1 MCKEKNCLNYQ
12 IQMIWKI
19 GKNLSYLFKSYL
31 MKKVKILEGRIMIS
45 RLKIIIADDNK
56 IITTVLAEEIKKHEE
71 FLLLDITSRT
81 EDEIELINTL
91 KPDTVITDIKR
102 KEGYLKGLEIIRMY
116 REQEKPKFVVISGAP
131 YTDIMESLREL
142 KVKYF
147 IPKPFQYE
155 KVIEVLRE
163 VREEIYP
170 QSVLDR
176 NDMIQEF
183 KRATFFERLAKILKR
198 K

>member
-1 MCKEKNCLNYQ
+1 MMN
-12 IQMIWKI
+12 
-19 GKNLSYLFKSYL
+19 
-31 MKKVKILEGRIMIS
+31 

-71 FLLLDITSRT
+71 FLLLDITSKT

-102 KEGYLKGLEIIRMY
+102 KEGYHKGLEIIRIY
-116 REQEKPKFVVISGAP
+116 QGQEKPKFVVISGAP
-131 YTDIMESLREL
+131 YADIMEYLREL

-163 VREEIYP
+163 VREEVYP
-170 QSVLDR
+170 QSIVER
-176 NDMIQEF
+176 NDGMQEF
-183 KRATFFERLAKILKR
+183 KRANFFERLIKILKR

>member
-1 MCKEKNCLNYQ
+1 
-12 IQMIWKI
+12 
-19 GKNLSYLFKSYL
+19 
-31 MKKVKILEGRIMIS
+31 MIS

-102 KEGYLKGLEIIRMY
+102 KEGYHKGLEIIKMY

-131 YTDIMESLREL
+131 YTDIMEPLKEL

-147 IPKPFQYE
+147 IPKPFHYE

-163 VREEIYP
+163 VREEVYP

-183 KRATFFERLAKILKR
+183 KKATFFERLAKILKR

>member
-1 MCKEKNCLNYQ
+1 
-12 IQMIWKI
+12 
-19 GKNLSYLFKSYL
+19 

>member
-1 MCKEKNCLNYQ
+1 
-12 IQMIWKI
+12 
-19 GKNLSYLFKSYL
+19 
-31 MKKVKILEGRIMIS
+31 MIS

-102 KEGYLKGLEIIRMY
+102 KEGYHKGLEIIKMY

-183 KRATFFERLAKILKR
+183 KRATFFERLVKIIKR